1 MCSIVNILALGT
13 PSWKRSLI
21 NADPTSVALSERW
34 FSSNDVES
42 TLVWGGVYVVCQ
54 LDRML
59 KRVLDTGI
67 VLLNFVPGIW
77 VLKIQT
83 ISLSV
88 HFVMH
93 VWYQKYIS
101 TRRLFGGLMTIESTL
116 NLRQRRWINVDS
128 ASVALIQCLS
138 KVL

>member
-88 HFVMH
+88 YFVMH